1 MTKRPAFQF
10 YPGDWLADMRIR
22 MLPWASRGLYMELL
36 CYCWRE
42 DWIPADSSAIAQL
55 CGCHDLAIV
64 EPCLQLFQP
73 HPSDSSKLIH
83 QRLVEEKLKQDQYR
97 EERSLS
103 GKRGAKL
110 RWESGMRENTGAV
123 NGHSSANGSAI
134 SSAINQPMAKNSSSS
149 SSSSSSS
156 NTSSNEEVG
165 APKKTYLLDEEFWA
179 EMRRHY
185 PEIDVD
191 AESRKMDAWLLAR
204 PGRKK
209 TRQFVIN
216 WLNKVEPALAP
227 AKVEEVEQW

>member
-10 YPGDWLADMRIR
+10 YPSDFLVGTAILTPEETGIYIR
-22 MLPWASRGLYMELL
+22 LL
-36 CYCWRE
+36 CYQWTNGGLINCVPILARLAACE
-42 DWIPADSSAIAQL
+42 DEGAVAAVM
-55 CGCHDLAIV
+55 DLKF
-64 EPCLQLFQP
+64 EEGE
-73 HPSDSSKLIH
+73 DGKLYNK
-83 QRLVEEKLKQDQYR
+83 RLEEVRQEQEQYR
-97 EERSLS
+97 E
-103 GKRGAKL
+103 KQ
-110 RWESGMRENTGAV
+110 REN
-123 NGHSSANGSAI
+123 
-134 SSAINQPMAKNSSSS
+134 AKKRWVGNATAMPPHDSGIEVASKRHMPNTCSSSS
-149 SSSSSSS
+149 SSTSTT

-165 APKKTYLLDEEFWA
+165 ADRKKTYLLDEEFWS

-185 PEIDVD
+185 PDIDVE

>member
-83 QRLVEEKLKQDQYR
+83 QRLVEEKMKQDQYR

-149 SSSSSSS
+149 STSTS

-165 APKKTYLLDEEFWA
+165 ADRKKTYLLDEEFWA

-185 PEIDVD
+185 PDIDVE

>member
-110 RWESGMRENTGAV
+110 RWDSGMRENTGAAT
-123 NGHSSANGSAI
+123 GDGSANGSANG
-134 SSAINQPMAKNSSSS
+134 SAINQPMAKNSSSS
-149 SSSSSSS
+149 SSSTS

-165 APKKTYLLDEEFWA
+165 ADRKKTYLLDEEFWA

-185 PEIDVD
+185 PDIDVE

-227 AKVEEVEQW
+227 AKVEEVEPW

>member
-110 RWESGMRENTGAV
+110 RWDSGMRENTGAAI
-123 NGHSSANGSAI
+123 GDSSANGSAI

-149 SSSSSSS
+149 STSTS
-156 NTSSNEEVG
+156 NTSSKEEVG
-165 APKKTYLLDEEFWA
+165 ADRKKSYLLNEEFWS

-185 PEIDVD
+185 PDIDVD

-227 AKVEEVEQW
+227 AKAKEVDLTW

>member
-10 YPGDWLADMRIR
+10 YPGDWLGSQRVSLLTLEEEGAYLR
-22 MLPWASRGLYMELL
+22 LLAS
-36 CYCWRE
+36 CWQHGS
-42 DWIPADSSAIAQL
+42 I
-55 CGCHDLAIV
+55 
-64 EPCLQLFQP
+64 
-73 HPSDSSKLIH
+73 PSDPDKIARLIGKGSSINLATTLATMFQQHPTESTLLVHDRLEREREKQDAWSEKCREGGKKSAELRKLSKCSST
-83 QRLVEEKLKQDQYR
+83 LVEGLLE
-97 EERSLS
+97 
-103 GKRGAKL
+103 G
-110 RWESGMRENTGAV
+110 
-123 NGHSSANGSAI
+123 SSNKKATLQ
-134 SSAINQPMAKNSSSS
+134 SSIT
-149 SSSSSSS
+149 SS

-165 APKKTYLLDEEFWA
+165 ADRKKTYLLDEEFWA

-185 PEIDVD
+185 PGIDVD